1 MEEQLKKLYIG
12 TRMGISTFEQLE
24 EKIKDKKLKNE
35 FHKLIEKLYT
45 HEKILKRHLQY
56 SMDEIEHKSIKERM
70 IEKISMVKNMMVNQ
84 DEEVIEEALKNIEK
98 GQQAIDTF
106 RKQNESMEEV
116 VRKDLTI
123 IKDDY
128 MVIYHKLKKLQ
139 K

>member
-12 TRMGISTFEQLE
+12 TRLGISIFEQLE
-24 EKIKDKKLKNE
+24 EKIKDKQLKNE
-35 FHKLIEKLYT
+35 FHELVKKLYT
-45 HEKILKRHLQY
+45 HEEILKKHLNY
-56 SMDEIEHKSIKERM
+56 SANEIEHKSIKEM
-70 IEKISMVKNMMVNQ
+70 IIETMNLLKNITVNH

-106 RKQNESMEEV
+106 RKQNESIEDV
-116 VRKDLTI
+116 VQKDVTI

-128 MVIYHKLKKLQ
+128 MVIHYKLKKLQ